1 VTGRPMRIARCSQA
15 TALGAAI
22 CGAAAAG
29 PERGGFRTVE
39 EAQAALCGVKP
50 TVYEPSDAA
59 RRVYDELYA
68 LYRRLHD
75 AFGHTTGGPPVGRV
89 MKDLIELRERVRA
102 GA

>member
-1 VTGRPMRIARCSQA
+1 MGLARSAQA
-15 TALGAAI
+15 SALGAAI
-22 CGAAAAG
+22 CGAVAAG
-29 PERGGFRTVE
+29 PERGGFRSVE

-50 TVYEPSDAA
+50 TVYEPDEGA
-59 RRVYDELYA
+59 RQVYDELYT

-75 AFGHTTGGPPVGRV
+75 AFGHTADGLPVGRV